1 MPSKSKTQKLEASRE
16 KHRERETLQ
25 SAFFNHSLISK
36 SKLRRNSASP
46 SFRNA
51 LPYFGPQIPMNAFQC
66 FLQALGNKTTKQ
78 AKAKWNNLSNT
89 KKDKYLAMAK
99 LDHQRFDVEMELVQL
114 RTRKKK
120 FRDSYLK
127 RESYL

>member
-16 KHRERETLQ
+16 KHHEIETLK
-25 SAFFNHSLISK
+25 SAFFNHSLKSK
-36 SKLRRNSASP
+36 FKLRRNSASP

-51 LPYFGPQIPMNAFQC
+51 LPYLGPQIPMNAFQC

-78 AKAKWNNLSNT
+78 AKAKWNNLSNA

-114 RTRKKK
+114 RTRKRK
-120 FRDSYLK
+120 FRDSYFK
-127 RESYL
+127 SESYL